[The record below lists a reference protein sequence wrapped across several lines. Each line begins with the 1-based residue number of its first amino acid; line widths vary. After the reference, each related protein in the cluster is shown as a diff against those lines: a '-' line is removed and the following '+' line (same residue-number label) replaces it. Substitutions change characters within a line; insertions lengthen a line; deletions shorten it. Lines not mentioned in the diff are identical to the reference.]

1 MEELTETTVW
11 IANQVELV
19 DDFLRKAKQLEYLIS
34 ILPSSSDST
43 TSPDTA
49 TTGEDDDEDLVE
61 LEKEMKLV
69 NEEYLDALATA
80 GTLLSFFRHSDS
92 QY

>member
-1 MEELTETTVW
+1 M
-11 IANQVELV
+11 
-19 DDFLRKAKQLEYLIS
+19 
-34 ILPSSSDST
+34 LPSSSNST
-43 TSPDTA
+43 TLSDTA

-80 GTLLSFFRHSDS
+80 GTLLSFFRHADS
-92 QY
+92 ES